1 MGRSSL
7 QGTPW
12 HTVNRWELKEKDEF
26 GWYTKEEPKEKKVKK
41 KTNNKKT
48 IYKGF
53 FIIQFQGEE
62 EQEYIIGENISNDA
76 EMVKIV
82 SSSEEGEEIIIND
95 EKALLVKKNVFIK
108 I

>member
-12 HTVNRWELKEKDEF
+12 HTINKWELKTKDEF
-26 GWYTKEEPKEKKVKK
+26 GWYTKEEIKEKKIVKK
-41 KTNNKKT
+41 KNNKKT
-48 IYKGF
+48 IYKGS

-76 EMVKIV
+76 EMVRIV
-82 SSSEEGEEIIIND
+82 SLSEEGEEIIIND
-95 EKALLVKKNVFIK
+95 EKAILVKKNVFIK
-108 I
+108 V